1 MKHPLIPLLALI
13 ACSLAAPTAKA
24 QTAPKIVLFDL
35 TRLFE
40 AYWKTQQEEVKLAED
55 EAKFEKEVV
64 RMQKE
69 QKTSWQ
75 QMETLRKQAGPLN
88 SNAMTGPRSEVKL
101 AEDEAKF
108 EKEVVR
114 MQKEQKTSWQQMETL
129 RKQAGPLNSNA
140 MTGPGIINAGSITFN
155 TKTMTPSDYTNPQ
168 AAAEADK
175 KEQEFDT
182 LRMTIPDFLEKY
194 RRQLRQRME
203 TFKKLMFD
211 EISKVAIAIAKAHG
225 GMLLLDKSGP
235 TLVGIS
241 SVVYCDPS
249 LDITD
254 EVMAAI
260 NKDRPANLP
269 KPTGGWA
276 NGLPTIGF
284 PGFTPGTY

>member
-40 AYWKTQQEEVKLAED
+40 AYWKTQQE
-55 EAKFEKEVV
+55 
-64 RMQKE
+64 
-69 QKTSWQ
+69 
-75 QMETLRKQAGPLN
+75 
-88 SNAMTGPRSEVKL
+88 EVKL